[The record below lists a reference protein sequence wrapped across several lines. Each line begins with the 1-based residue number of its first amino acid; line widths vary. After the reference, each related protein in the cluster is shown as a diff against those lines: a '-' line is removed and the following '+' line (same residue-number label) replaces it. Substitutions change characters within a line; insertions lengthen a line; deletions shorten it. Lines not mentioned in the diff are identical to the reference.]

1 MTKIHEHIKRL
12 ANYANSKYKNDEY
25 YTPKETVEFIF
36 EKLIGYE
43 FIKDKI
49 IYCPCDGE
57 QSEFVK
63 YLKANKDKLNYKD
76 FWYTSD
82 DFNTHIDLIKN
93 ADLVITNPP
102 FSKIRKE
109 YFPLMQK
116 YAKNYLFFHSTI
128 NLCMYLKEDVFLYR
142 SDHNCYVVPFDDI
155 RKPVRGTKDK
165 VYINTIFVSSFKCNQ
180 LHKHNIPKKTYT
192 ELYKDKDPVWVQLND
207 NEKYLN
213 IDKITDI
220 PIDYNEQM
228 LVPITILYDYFK
240 QYFDITEFNIKKS
253 INGFSDGRRRYIRVL
268 VKWKNKYTRPNEVM
282 EEKK

>member
-1 MTKIHEHIKRL
+1 MTIKQEHFLRL
-12 ANYANSKYKNDEY
+12 AKYSTSKNKNDEY

-63 YLKANKDKLNYKD
+63 YLKENKEKLNYKD

-109 YFPLMQK
+109 YFPLMKK
-116 YAKNYLFFHSTI
+116 YAKNYFFFHSTI
-128 NLCMYLKEDVFLYR
+128 NLYMYINEDVFLYR
-142 SDHNCYVVPFDDI
+142 SDHNVYNVTFDEI
-155 RKPVRGTKDK
+155 RKPTRGTEKS
-165 VYINTIFVSSFKCNQ
+165 VWISTIFISSFKCNQ
-180 LHKHNIPKKTYT
+180 LHKHHFPKKTYA
-192 ELYKDKDPVWVQLND
+192 ELYKDKEPVWFQIND
-207 NEKYLN
+207 NEKILN

-220 PIDYNEQM
+220 PIDYNEPM
-228 LVPITILYDYFK
+228 LVPTTVLYDYFK
-240 QYFDITEFNIKKS
+240 QHFDITEFNIKKS
-253 INGFSDGRRRYIRVL
+253 LNSFSDGKHRFVRVL
-268 VKWKNKYTRPNEVM
+268 VKWKNKNVCRRQ
-282 EEKK
+282 

>member
-1 MTKIHEHIKRL
+1 MTSNHENLIRL
-12 ANYANSKYKNDEY
+12 SKYSNSKYRNDEY

-63 YLKANKDKLNYKD
+63 YLKENKDKLNYKD

-109 YFPLMQK
+109 YFPLMKK
-116 YAKNYLFFHSTI
+116 YAKNYFFFHSPI
-128 NLCMYLKEDVFLYR
+128 NLYMYINEDVFLYR
-142 SDHNCYVVPFDDI
+142 SDHNHYVVPFDDI
-155 RKPVRGTKDK
+155 RKLARGTENN
-165 VYINTIFVSSFKCNQ
+165 VYVSTIFVSSFKCNQ
-180 LHKHNIPKKTYT
+180 LRKHHFPKKTYD
-192 ELYKDKDPVWVQLND
+192 ELYKDKEPVWFQIND
-207 NEKYLN
+207 NEKILN
-213 IDKITDI
+213 IDKISDI

-240 QYFDITEFNIKKS
+240 QHFDITEYNIKKS
-253 INGFSDGRRRYIRVL
+253 LNAFSDGKRRFIRIL
-268 VKWKNKYTRPNEVM
+268 TKWKK
-282 EEKK
+282 

>member
-1 MTKIHEHIKRL
+1 MTKIHEHFKRL
-12 ANYANSKYKNDEY
+12 AKYSTSKNKMDEY
-25 YTPKETVEFIF
+25 YTTKETVEFIF

-63 YLKANKDKLNYKD
+63 YLKEKKDELKYKD

-93 ADLVITNPP
+93 ADIVITNPP

-109 YFPLMQK
+109 YFPLMKK

-128 NLCMYLKEDVFLYR
+128 NLYMYQNEDVFLYR
-142 SDHNCYVVPFDDI
+142 SDYNDYVVPFDDI
-155 RKPVRGTKDK
+155 RVPVRGTKDK
-165 VYINTIFVSSFKCNQ
+165 VYISTIFVSSFKCNQ
-180 LHKHNIPKKTYT
+180 LSKHHIPKKTYE
-192 ELYKDKDPVWVQLND
+192 ELYKDKDPVWFQLND

-220 PIDYNEQM
+220 PIDYNEPM
-228 LVPITILYDYFK
+228 LVPVTILYDYFK
-240 QYFDITEFNIKKS
+240 QYFDITEFNIKRS
-253 INGFSDGRRRYIRVL
+253 IDGFSDGKHRYTRVL
-268 VKWKNKYTRPNEVM
+268 AKWKNKYIRPNE
-282 EEKK
+282 

>member
-1 MTKIHEHIKRL
+1 MANIHENFKRL

-63 YLKANKDKLNYKD
+63 YLKEKKDDLNYKD

-93 ADLVITNPP
+93 ADIVITNPP
-102 FSKIRKE
+102 FSKIRNE
-109 YFPLMQK
+109 YFPLMKK
-116 YAKNYLFFHSTI
+116 YAKNYLFFHSPI
-128 NLCMYLKEDVFLYR
+128 NLYMYITEDVFLYR
-142 SDHNCYVVPFDDI
+142 SDHNIYVVPFDDI
-155 RKPVRGTKDK
+155 RKPIPGAKDS
-165 VYINTIFVSSFKCNQ
+165 VYVGTIFVSSFKCNQ
-180 LHKHNIPKKTYT
+180 LHKHHFPKKTYT
-192 ELYKDKDPVWVQLND
+192 ELYKDKEPVWFQIND
-207 NEKYLN
+207 NEKILN
-213 IDKITDI
+213 IDKIVDI
-220 PIDYNEQM
+220 PIDYNEPM

-240 QYFDITEFNIKKS
+240 QYFDIKEYNTKKS
-253 INGFSDGRRRYIRVL
+253 LDMFSDGKHRYIRVL
-268 VKWKNKYTRPNEVM
+268 AKWKNKYIRPNE
-282 EEKK
+282 

>member
-1 MTKIHEHIKRL
+1 MTNIHEQMKRL
-12 ANYANSKYKNDEY
+12 CKYSTSKNKMDEY

-63 YLKANKDKLNYKD
+63 YLKEKKDELKYKD

-109 YFPLMQK
+109 YFPLMKK
-116 YAKNYLFFHSTI
+116 YAKNYLFFHSSI
-128 NLCMYLKEDVFLYR
+128 NLYMYIKEAVFLYR
-142 SDHNCYVVPFDDI
+142 SYYNDYVVPFDDI
-155 RKPVRGTKDK
+155 HVPVRGTKDR
-165 VYINTIFVSSFKCNQ
+165 VYISTILVSSFKCNQ
-180 LHKHNIPKKTYT
+180 LYKHHIPKKTYE
-192 ELYKDKDPVWVQLND
+192 ELYKDKDPVWFQLND

-220 PIDYNEQM
+220 PIDYNEPM
-228 LVPITILYDYFK
+228 LVPVTILYDYFK
-240 QYFDITEFNIKKS
+240 HYFDITEFNIKRS
-253 INGFSDGRRRYIRVL
+253 IDGFSDGKHRYTRVL
-268 VKWKNKYTRPNEVM
+268 AKWKNKYTRPNE
-282 EEKK
+282 

>member
-1 MTKIHEHIKRL
+1 MTSKHEHFIRL
-12 ANYANSKYKNDEY
+12 AKYSTSKYRNDEY
-25 YTPKETVEFIF
+25 YTPKETVELIF

-63 YLKANKDKLNYKD
+63 YLKENKDKLNYKD

-82 DFNTHIDLIKN
+82 DFNTHVDLIKN

-109 YFPLMQK
+109 YFPLMKK
-116 YAKNYLFFHSTI
+116 YAKNYFFFHSPI
-128 NLCMYLKEDVFLYR
+128 NLYMYLKEDVFLYR
-142 SDHNCYVVPFDDI
+142 SDYNYYVVSFDDI
-155 RKPVRGTKDK
+155 RKPVRATKDQ
-165 VYINTIFVSSFKCNQ
+165 VYVNTIFISNFKCNQ
-180 LHKHNIPKKTYT
+180 LHKHRFPKKTYT
-192 ELYKDKDPVWVQLND
+192 ELYKDKEPVWYKIND
-207 NEKYLN
+207 NEKILN

-220 PIDYNEQM
+220 PIDYNEPM

-240 QYFDITEFNIKKS
+240 QHFDVTEYNIKKAL
-253 INGFSDGRRRYIRVL
+253 NNFSDGKHRFMRVL
-268 VKWKNKYTRPNEVM
+268 VKWKNKNTRSNE
-282 EEKK
+282 

>member
-1 MTKIHEHIKRL
+1 MHEHFKRL
-12 ANYANSKYKNDEY
+12 YNYANLKYRNDEY

-63 YLKANKDKLNYKD
+63 YLKENKDKLNYKD

-102 FSKIRKE
+102 FSKIKKE
-109 YFPLMQK
+109 YFPLMKK
-116 YAKNYLFFHSTI
+116 YAKNYLFFHTPI
-128 NLCMYLKEDVFLYR
+128 NLPIYIKEDVFLYR
-142 SDHNCYVVPFDDI
+142 SDHNLYVVPFDDI
-155 RKPVRGTKDK
+155 RKPVRGTKNN
-165 VYINTIFVSSFKCNQ
+165 VYVNTIFVSSFKCNQ
-180 LHKHNIPKKTYT
+180 LHKHRFPKKTYA
-192 ELYKDKDPVWVQLND
+192 ELYKDKEPVWLEIND
-207 NEKYLN
+207 NEKILN

-220 PIDYNEQM
+220 PIDYNEPM
-228 LVPITILYDYFK
+228 IVPVTILYDYFK

-253 INGFSDGRRRYIRVL
+253 LNRFSDGRGRYARIL
-268 VKWKNKYTRPNEVM
+268 VKWKNKYIRPNE
-282 EEKK
+282 

>member
-1 MTKIHEHIKRL
+1 MTNIHENFKRL
-12 ANYANSKYKNDEY
+12 AKYSTSKNKMDEY

-63 YLKANKDKLNYKD
+63 YLKEKKDELKYKD

-82 DFNTHIDLIKN
+82 DFNIHIDLIKN

-116 YAKNYLFFHSTI
+116 YAKNYFFFHSPI
-128 NLCMYLKEDVFLYR
+128 NLYMYLKEDVFLYR
-142 SDHNCYVVPFDDI
+142 SDYNYYIVPFDDI

-165 VYINTIFVSSFKCNQ
+165 VYINTIFISSFKCNQ
-180 LHKHNIPKKTYT
+180 LHKHRFPKKTYA
-192 ELYKDKDPVWVQLND
+192 ELYKDKDPVWFQLND

-220 PIDYNEQM
+220 LIDYNEPM
-228 LVPITILYDYFK
+228 LVPVTILYDYFK

-253 INGFSDGRRRYIRVL
+253 LNSFSDGRRRYIRIL
-268 VKWKNKYTRPNEVM
+268 AKWKNKYIRPNE
-282 EEKK
+282 

>member
-1 MTKIHEHIKRL
+1 MHEHLKRL
-12 ANYANSKYKNDEY
+12 AKYSTSKNKTDEY

-63 YLKANKDKLNYKD
+63 YLKEKKDELKYKG

-93 ADLVITNPP
+93 ADLVITNLPL
-102 FSKIRKE
+102 SKIRKE
-109 YFPLMQK
+109 YFPLMKK
-116 YAKNYLFFHSTI
+116 YAKNYFFFHTPI

-142 SDHNCYVVPFDDI
+142 SDHNVYITPFDDI
-155 RKPVRGTKDK
+155 RKPARGTKDK
-165 VYINTIFVSSFKCNQ
+165 VYISTIFISSFKCNQ
-180 LHKHNIPKKTYT
+180 LHNHRIPKKTYA
-192 ELYKDKDPVWVQLND
+192 ELYKDKDPVWFQLND

-220 PIDYNEQM
+220 PVDYNEPM
-228 LVPITILYDYFK
+228 LVPVTILYDYFK

-253 INGFSDGRRRYIRVL
+253 LNRFSDGR
-268 VKWKNKYTRPNEVM
+268 
-282 EEKK
+282 

>member
-1 MTKIHEHIKRL
+1 MTNMHEHFKRL
-12 ANYANSKYKNDEY
+12 YNYANLKYRNDEY

-63 YLKANKDKLNYKD
+63 YLKENKDKLNYKD

-102 FSKIRKE
+102 FSKIKKE
-109 YFPLMQK
+109 YFPLMKK
-116 YAKNYLFFHSTI
+116 YAKNYLFFHTPI
-128 NLCMYLKEDVFLYR
+128 NLPIYIKEDVFLYR
-142 SDHNCYVVPFDDI
+142 SDHNLYVVPFDDI
-155 RKPVRGTKDK
+155 RKPVRGTKNN
-165 VYINTIFVSSFKCNQ
+165 VYVNTIFVSSFKCNQ
-180 LHKHNIPKKTYT
+180 LHKHRFPKKTYA
-192 ELYKDKDPVWVQLND
+192 ELYKDKEPVWLEIND
-207 NEKYLN
+207 NEKILN

-220 PIDYNEQM
+220 PIDYNEPM
-228 LVPITILYDYFK
+228 IVPVTILYDYFK

-253 INGFSDGRRRYIRVL
+253 LNRFSDGRGRYARIL
-268 VKWKNKYTRPNEVM
+268 VKWKNKYIRPNE
-282 EEKK
+282 

>member
-1 MTKIHEHIKRL
+1 MSSKHEHFIRL
-12 ANYANSKYKNDEY
+12 VKYSNSKYRNDEY

-43 FIKDKI
+43 FIKNKI
-49 IYCPCDGE
+49 IYCPCDEE

-63 YLKANKDKLNYKD
+63 YLKENKAKLNYKD

-109 YFPLMQK
+109 YFPLMKK
-116 YAKNYLFFHSTI
+116 YAKNYFFFHSPI
-128 NLCMYLKEDVFLYR
+128 NLHIYLKEDVFLYR
-142 SDHNCYVVPFDDI
+142 SDHNYYVVPFDDI
-155 RKPVRGTKDK
+155 HKPVRGTKNN
-165 VYINTIFVSSFKCNQ
+165 VCVSTIFVSSFKCNQ
-180 LHKHNIPKKTYT
+180 LHKHHFPKKTYA
-192 ELYKDKDPVWVQLND
+192 ELYKDKEPVWFQTND
-207 NEKYLN
+207 NEKILN

-220 PIDYNEQM
+220 PIDYNEPM

-253 INGFSDGRRRYIRVL
+253 LNRFSDGRRRYIRVL
-268 VKWKNKYTRPNEVM
+268 VKWKNKNIRPNE
-282 EEKK
+282 

>member
-1 MTKIHEHIKRL
+1 MASNHEHFIRL
-12 ANYANSKYKNDEY
+12 AKYSTSKNKNDEY

-63 YLKANKDKLNYKD
+63 YLKENKDKLNYKD

-93 ADLVITNPP
+93 ADIVITNPP

-109 YFPLMQK
+109 YFPLMKK
-116 YAKNYLFFHSTI
+116 YAKNYFFFHTPI
-128 NLCMYLKEDVFLYR
+128 NLYAYINEDVFLYR
-142 SDHNCYVVPFDDI
+142 SDHNYYVVPFDDI
-155 RKPVRGTKDK
+155 RKLVRGTENN
-165 VYINTIFVSSFKCNQ
+165 VYVSTIFVSSFKCNQ
-180 LHKHNIPKKTYT
+180 LHKHHFPKKTYD
-192 ELYKDKDPVWVQLND
+192 ELYKDKEPVWFQIND
-207 NEKYLN
+207 NEKILN
-213 IDKITDI
+213 IDKISDI
-220 PIDYNEQM
+220 PIDYNGQM

-240 QYFDITEFNIKKS
+240 QHFDITEYNIKKS
-253 INGFSDGRRRYIRVL
+253 LNSFSDGKRRFIRYL
-268 VKWKNKYTRPNEVM
+268 AKWKNKYIRPNE
-282 EEKK
+282 

>member
-1 MTKIHEHIKRL
+1 MTKSNEQLKILCK
-12 ANYANSKYKNDEY
+12 YSTSKNKNDEY

-63 YLKANKDKLNYKD
+63 YLKEKKDELKYKD

-109 YFPLMQK
+109 YFPLMKK
-116 YAKNYLFFHSTI
+116 YAKNYLFFHSPI
-128 NLCMYLKEDVFLYR
+128 NLHMYLKEDVFLYR
-142 SDHNCYVVPFDDI
+142 SDYNYYVVPFDDI
-155 RKPVRGTKDK
+155 RKPVGGTKNK
-165 VYINTIFVSSFKCNQ
+165 VYVNTIFVSSFKCNQ
-180 LHKHNIPKKTYT
+180 LHKHRLPEKTYA
-192 ELYKDKDPVWVQLND
+192 ELYKDKDPVWFQLND

-220 PIDYNEQM
+220 PIDYNEPM

-240 QYFDITEFNIKKS
+240 QHFDITEFNIKKS
-253 INGFSDGRRRYIRVL
+253 LNIFSDGKHRYIRIL
-268 VKWKNKYTRPNEVM
+268 SKWKNKYIRPNE
-282 EEKK
+282 

>member
-1 MTKIHEHIKRL
+1 MTSMHEHFKRL
-12 ANYANSKYKNDEY
+12 SNYANSKYRNDEY

-63 YLKANKDKLNYKD
+63 YLKENKDKLNYKD

-109 YFPLMQK
+109 YFPLMKK
-116 YAKNYLFFHSTI
+116 YAKNYLFFHTPI
-128 NLCMYLKEDVFLYR
+128 NLPIYLKEDVFLYR
-142 SDHNCYVVPFDDI
+142 SDHNLYVVPFDDI
-155 RKPVRGTKDK
+155 RKPARGTKNK

-180 LHKHNIPKKTYT
+180 LHKHRFPQKTYA
-192 ELYKDKDPVWVQLND
+192 ELYKDKEPVWFEIND
-207 NEKYLN
+207 NEKILN

-220 PIDYNEQM
+220 PIDYNEPM
-228 LVPITILYDYFK
+228 FVPATILYDYFK
-240 QYFDITEFNIKKS
+240 QYFDIIEFNTKKS
-253 INGFSDGRRRYIRVL
+253 LNRFSDGRGRFVRIL
-268 VKWKNKYTRPNEVM
+268 VKWKNKYIIPNE
-282 EEKK
+282 